1 MSSLSVEILPIIS
14 AALGPGS
21 QLVSLPGTPQISTE
35 WTDEWTNNVTAS
47 LQLDLSYIQF

>member
-1 MSSLSVEILPIIS
+1 MSSLRVEILPVTS
-14 AALGPGS
+14 AAPGPGS

-35 WTDEWTNNVTAS
+35 WTNNVTAS